1 VEDHVHPA
9 TAHLGATWPREDEWY
24 NYRRNP
30 RTRVHVLLSLDES
43 TYSGGTM
50 GDHPSAWCHTVG
62 AGRAFYTGGG
72 HAASTFVDQAFRT
85 HLLGGIETGSR
96 GSGRLFTGSQQR
108 PMVIGELEPAP
119 VLDARE
125 LRAGQIGPPA
135 MVGVRDHRFWRRIG
149 GSGVTGEAER
159 WD

>member
-1 VEDHVHPA
+1 
-9 TAHLGATWPREDEWY
+9 
-24 NYRRNP
+24 
-30 RTRVHVLLSLDES
+30 VHVLLSLDES

-72 HAASTFVDQAFRT
+72 HAASTFAGQAFRT
-85 HLLGGIETGSR
+85 
-96 GSGRLFTGSQQR
+96 QR

-125 LRAGQIGPPA
+125 LRAGQIGSPA
-135 MVGVRDHRFWRRIG
+135 MVRVRDHRFWRRIG